1 MLDLTLGNRK
11 LGILLLDKYETE
23 IAQQSDSKYRML
35 MEQASDG
42 IHTYDM
48 QGNILDVNFSL
59 CEMLGYTREELL
71 RLNIRDLVSA
81 EDLARYPIRFDD
93 LGAGRKI
100 ISERRLLRKDGTFT
114 PVEISGKILDDGV
127 LQAIVRDVSER
138 KQAEEAIRRAHD
150 ELERRVEER
159 TAELARTSEVLRAEI
174 IERKRVEET
183 LRKNEELRNELLR
196 QLGAAQ
202 EQERWRIARELH
214 DQMGQRLS
222 ALMLGLKSLSN
233 ISSSQ
238 PQAAEHLGQLIEITS
253 QLVEGVHTL
262 AWELRPLV
270 LDDLGLATALRSYL
284 EDWARRAKIPAG
296 FFDTGLDDHRLP
308 ADIETTL
315 YRVVQESLT
324 NILKHA
330 HASAVS
336 VILEHR
342 DSKVSLIIED
352 DGKGFDVPNVW
363 GAPLKDRG
371 LGLLGMRERV
381 LLAGGS
387 LNVESTPGVGTT
399 IFVRFVLAASDPVG
413 KSAAD

>member
-1 MLDLTLGNRK
+1 
-11 LGILLLDKYETE
+11 
-23 IAQQSDSKYRML
+23 

-48 QGNILDVNFSL
+48 QGNILDVNLSL
-59 CEMLGYTREELL
+59 CEMLGYSREELL
-71 RLNIRDLVSA
+71 GLNIRDLVSA
-81 EDLARYPIRFDD
+81 EELARFPIRFDD

-100 ISERRLLRKDGTFT
+100 ISERRLRRKDGTFT
-114 PVEISGKILDDGV
+114 PVEISGKISQRRV

-138 KQAEEAIRRAHD
+138 KQAEEAIRQAHD
-150 ELERRVEER
+150 ELERRVKER
-159 TAELARTSEVLRAEI
+159 TAELARTSEELRAEI
-174 IERKRVEET
+174 SERKRIEET
-183 LRKNEELRNELLR
+183 LRKNEEARNELLR

-233 ISSSQ
+233 ISSGQQ
-238 PQAAEHLGQLIEITS
+238 PAVEQLGQLIELTN

-270 LDDLGLATALRSYL
+270 LDDLGLGTALRTYL
-284 EDWARRAKIPAG
+284 EEWAKRAKIPAG
-296 FFDTGLDDHRLP
+296 FFDTGLDNRRLP

-330 HASAVS
+330 HATGVS
-336 VILEHR
+336 VILEQR
-342 DSKVSLIIED
+342 GSNVSLIIED
-352 DGKGFDVPNVW
+352 DGSGLMSPNVW
-363 GAPLKDRG
+363 GAPLRSRAG
-371 LGLLGMRERV
+371 
-381 LLAGGS
+381 LAG
-387 LNVESTPGVGTT
+387 NERGVMLPEG
-399 IFVRFVLAASDPVG
+399 L
-413 KSAAD
+413 

>member
-1 MLDLTLGNRK
+1 
-11 LGILLLDKYETE
+11 
-23 IAQQSDSKYRML
+23 

-48 QGNILDVNFSL
+48 QGNILDVNLSL
-59 CEMLGYTREELL
+59 CEMLGYSREELL
-71 RLNIRDLVSA
+71 SLNIRDLVSA
-81 EDLARYPIRFDD
+81 EELARFPIRFDD
-93 LGAGRKI
+93 LGAGKRI
-100 ISERRLLRKDGTFT
+100 ISERNLLRKDGTFT

-138 KQAEEAIRRAHD
+138 KRAEEAIRQAHD

-183 LRKNEELRNELLR
+183 LRENEEARNELLR

-233 ISSSQ
+233 TSSGQQ
-238 PQAAEHLGQLIEITS
+238 PAVELGWLIEITK

-270 LDDLGLATALRSYL
+270 LDDLGLASALRSYL
-284 EDWARRAKIPAG
+284 EDWAERAKIPAG
-296 FFDTGLDDHRLP
+296 FFDTGLDNRRLP

-330 HASAVS
+330 QAKAVS
-336 VILEHR
+336 VILEQR
-342 DSKVSLIIED
+342 DNNVSLIIED
-352 DGKGFDVPNVW
+352 DGQGFDVPNVW
-363 GAPLKDRG
+363 GAPLKDGG

-381 LLAGGS
+381 MLAGGS
-387 LNVESTPGVGTT
+387 LTVESTPGVGTT
-399 IFVRFVLAASDPVG
+399 IFVRFALAVGGAAG
-413 KSAAD
+413 KSAAN

>member
-1 MLDLTLGNRK
+1 
-11 LGILLLDKYETE
+11 
-23 IAQQSDSKYRML
+23 

-48 QGNILDVNFSL
+48 QGNILDVNLSL
-59 CEMLGYTREELL
+59 CEMLGYSREELL
-71 RLNIRDLVSA
+71 RMNIRDLVSA
-81 EDLARYPIRFDD
+81 EELARFPIRFDD

-100 ISERRLLRKDGTFT
+100 ISERRLRRKDGTFT
-114 PVEISGKILDDGV
+114 PVEISGKILDDGL
-127 LQAIVRDVSER
+127 LQAIIRDVSER
-138 KQAEEAIRRAHD
+138 KQAEEAIRQAHD

-159 TAELARTSEVLRAEI
+159 TAELARTSEELRAEI
-174 IERKRVEET
+174 SERKRIEET
-183 LRKNEELRNELLR
+183 LRKNEEARNELLR

-222 ALMLGLKSLSN
+222 ALMLGLKSLNN
-233 ISSSQ
+233 ISSGQ
-238 PQAAEHLGQLIEITS
+238 QAAVEQLGQLIEITN

-270 LDDLGLATALRSYL
+270 LDDLGLASALRSYL
-284 EDWARRAKIPAG
+284 EGWAKRAQIPAG
-296 FFDTGLDDHRLP
+296 FFDTGLDDRRLP

-330 HASAVS
+330 QAKGVS
-336 VILEHR
+336 VILEQR
-342 DSKVSLIIED
+342 DSNVSLIIED
-352 DGKGFDVPNVW
+352 DGSGFDVPQVW
-363 GAPLKDRG
+363 GAPLEDRG

-381 LLAGGS
+381 MLAGGS
-387 LNVESTPGVGTT
+387 LNIESTPGVGTT
-399 IFVRFVLAASDPVG
+399 IFVRFALASNGSV
-413 KSAAD
+413 

>member
-1 MLDLTLGNRK
+1 
-11 LGILLLDKYETE
+11 
-23 IAQQSDSKYRML
+23 

-48 QGNILDVNFSL
+48 QGNILDVNLSL
-59 CEMLGYTREELL
+59 CEMLGYSREELL

-81 EDLARYPIRFDD
+81 EELARFPIRFDD

-100 ISERRLLRKDGTFT
+100 ISERRLRRKDGTFT

-127 LQAIVRDVSER
+127 LQAIIRDVSER
-138 KQAEEAIRRAHD
+138 KQAEEAIRQAHD

-159 TAELARTSEVLRAEI
+159 TAELARTSEELRAEI
-174 IERKRVEET
+174 IERKRIEET
-183 LRKNEELRNELLR
+183 LRKNEEVRNELLR

-233 ISSSQ
+233 ISSGQQ
-238 PQAAEHLGQLIEITS
+238 PAVEQLGQLIEITN

-270 LDDLGLATALRSYL
+270 LDDLGLVTALRTYL
-284 EDWARRAKIPAG
+284 EEWAKRAKIPAG
-296 FFDTGLDDHRLP
+296 FFDTGLDNRRLP

-330 HASAVS
+330 HARAVS
-336 VILEHR
+336 VILEQR
-342 DSKVSLIIED
+342 DSNVSLIIED

-381 LLAGGS
+381 MLAGGYFERRVDARSRHHDFRS
-387 LNVESTPGVGTT
+387 LRARGQWVSWKFSRGLTRMNAN
-399 IFVRFVLAASDPVG
+399 LKG
-413 KSAAD
+413 KY

>member
-1 MLDLTLGNRK
+1 
-11 LGILLLDKYETE
+11 
-23 IAQQSDSKYRML
+23 

-48 QGNILDVNFSL
+48 QGNILDVNLSL
-59 CEMLGYTREELL
+59 CEMLGYSREELL

-81 EDLARYPIRFDD
+81 EELARFPIRFDD

-100 ISERRLLRKDGTFT
+100 ISERRLRRKDGTFT
-114 PVEISGKILDDGV
+114 PVEISGKILGDGV
-127 LQAIVRDVSER
+127 LQAIIRDVSER
-138 KQAEEAIRRAHD
+138 KQAEQAIRQAHD

-159 TAELARTSEVLRAEI
+159 TAELARTSEELRAEI
-174 IERKRVEET
+174 IERKRIEET
-183 LRKNEELRNELLR
+183 LRTNEEARNELLR

-233 ISSSQ
+233 ITSGQQ
-238 PQAAEHLGQLIEITS
+238 PAIEQLGQLIEITN
-253 QLVEGVHTL
+253 QLVQGVHTL
-262 AWELRPLV
+262 AWELRPIV
-270 LDDLGLATALRSYL
+270 LDDLGLVTALRTYL
-284 EDWARRAKIPAG
+284 EEWAKRAKIPAG
-296 FFDTGLDDHRLP
+296 FLDAGLDNGRLP

-330 HASAVS
+330 QANAVS
-336 VILEHR
+336 VILEQR
-342 DSKVSLIIED
+342 EGNVSLIIED
-352 DGKGFDVPNVW
+352 DGNGFDVPHVW

-381 LLAGGS
+381 VLAGGS
-387 LNVESTPGVGTT
+387 LHVESTPGVGTT
-399 IFVRFVLAASDPVG
+399 VFVRFSLAAIAPV
-413 KSAAD
+413 

>member
-1 MLDLTLGNRK
+1 
-11 LGILLLDKYETE
+11 
-23 IAQQSDSKYRML
+23 ML

-59 CEMLGYTREELL
+59 CEMLGYSREELL
-71 RLNIRDLVSA
+71 LLNIRDLVSA
-81 EDLARYPIRFDD
+81 EELARFPIRFDD

-100 ISERRLLRKDGTFT
+100 ISERRLRRKDGTFT
-114 PVEISGKILDDGV
+114 PVEISGNILGDGV

-138 KQAEEAIRRAHD
+138 KRAEEAIRRAHD

-159 TAELARTSEVLRAEI
+159 TAELARTSEELRAEI
-174 IERKRVEET
+174 IERKRIEET
-183 LRKNEELRNELLR
+183 LRKNEEARNELLR

-222 ALMLGLKSLSN
+222 ALMLGLKSLT
-233 ISSSQ
+233 ISSGQQ
-238 PQAAEHLGQLIEITS
+238 PAVEQLGQLIEITN

-270 LDDLGLATALRSYL
+270 LDDLGLITALRTYL
-284 EDWARRAKIPAG
+284 DEWANRAKIPVG
-296 FFDTGLDDHRLP
+296 FFDQGLADRLP

-330 HASAVS
+330 DAKGVS
-336 VILEHR
+336 VILEQR
-342 DSKVSLIIED
+342 ENNVSLIIED

-363 GAPLKDRG
+363 CAPLKDRG

-381 LLAGGS
+381 MLGGGS

-399 IFVRFVLAASDPVG
+399 IFVRFALA
-413 KSAAD
+413 K

>member
-1 MLDLTLGNRK
+1 
-11 LGILLLDKYETE
+11 
-23 IAQQSDSKYRML
+23 

-48 QGNILDVNFSL
+48 EGNILDVNRSL
-59 CEMLGYTREELL
+59 CEMLGYSREELL

-81 EDLARYPIRFDD
+81 EELARFPIRFDD
-93 LGAGRKI
+93 LGAGKKI
-100 ISERRLLRKDGTFT
+100 LSERRLLRKDGTFT

-138 KQAEEAIRRAHD
+138 KHAEEAIRQAHD

-159 TAELARTSEVLRAEI
+159 TAELARTSEELRAEI
-174 IERKRVEET
+174 IERRRIEET
-183 LRKNEELRNELLR
+183 LRKNEDVRNELLR

-222 ALMLGLKSLSN
+222 ALLLGLKSLSN
-233 ISSSQ
+233 TSSGRQ
-238 PQAAEHLGQLIEITS
+238 PAVEQLGQLIEITN
-253 QLVEGVHTL
+253 QLVDGVRTL

-270 LDDLGLATALRSYL
+270 LDDLGLVTALRTYL
-284 EDWARRAKIPAG
+284 EEWATRAKIPTG
-296 FFDTGLDDHRLP
+296 FVDRGLDNRRLP

-330 HASAVS
+330 QAKCVS
-336 VILEHR
+336 VILEQR
-342 DSKVSLIIED
+342 DNNVSLIIED
-352 DGKGFDVPNVW
+352 DGQGFDAPNVW
-363 GAPLKDRG
+363 DAPLKDRG

-381 LLAGGS
+381 MLAEGS

-399 IFVRFVLAASDPVG
+399 IFVRFALAGDGSV
-413 KSAAD
+413 

>member
-1 MLDLTLGNRK
+1 
-11 LGILLLDKYETE
+11 
-23 IAQQSDSKYRML
+23 

-48 QGNILDVNFSL
+48 QGNILDVNLSL
-59 CEMLGYTREELL
+59 CEMLGYSREELL
-71 RLNIRDLVSA
+71 SLNIRDLVSA
-81 EDLARYPIRFDD
+81 EELARFPIRFDD
-93 LGAGRKI
+93 LGAGKRI
-100 ISERRLLRKDGTFT
+100 ISERNLLRKDGTFT

-138 KQAEEAIRRAHD
+138 KRAEEAIRQAHD

-183 LRKNEELRNELLR
+183 LRENEEARNELLR

-233 ISSSQ
+233 TSSGQQ
-238 PQAAEHLGQLIEITS
+238 PAVELGWLIEITK

-270 LDDLGLATALRSYL
+270 LDDLGLASALRSYL
-284 EDWARRAKIPAG
+284 EDWAERAKIPAG
-296 FFDTGLDDHRLP
+296 FFDTGLDNRRLP

-330 HASAVS
+330 QAKAVS
-336 VILEHR
+336 VILEQR
-342 DSKVSLIIED
+342 DNNVSLIIED
-352 DGKGFDVPNVW
+352 DGQGFDVPNVW

-381 LLAGGS
+381 MLAGGS
-387 LNVESTPGVGTT
+387 LTVESTPGVGTT
-399 IFVRFVLAASDPVG
+399 IFVRFALAVVAAG
-413 KSAAD
+413 KSAANKRG

>member
-1 MLDLTLGNRK
+1 
-11 LGILLLDKYETE
+11 
-23 IAQQSDSKYRML
+23 ML

-48 QGNILDVNFSL
+48 EGNILDVNLSL
-59 CEMLGYTREELL
+59 CEMLGYSRDELL
-71 RLNIRDLVSA
+71 SLNIRDLVSTA
-81 EDLARYPIRFDD
+81 DLARFPIRFDE
-93 LGAGRKI
+93 LRAGKKI
-100 ISERRLLRKDGTFT
+100 ISERQLRRKDGTFR
-114 PVEISGKILDDGV
+114 PVEISGKMLGDGV
-127 LQAIVRDVSER
+127 LQAIVRDISER

-159 TAELARTSEVLRAEI
+159 TAELAHTSEELRAEI

-183 LRKNEELRNELLR
+183 LRRNEEARNELLR
-196 QLGAAQ
+196 RLGAAQ

-233 ISSSQ
+233 ISSDQ
-238 PQAAEHLGQLIEITS
+238 QTEVEQLEHLIDITN

-262 AWELRPLV
+262 AWELRPMV
-270 LDDLGLATALRSYL
+270 LDDLGLATALRTYL
-284 EDWARRAKIPAG
+284 EEWAKRAKIPAS
-296 FFDTGLDDHRLP
+296 FLNTGLDNQRLP

-330 HASAVS
+330 HANSVS
-336 VILEHR
+336 VILEKR
-342 DSKVSLIIED
+342 DSNVSLIIED
-352 DGKGFDVPNVW
+352 DGNGFDVPNVW
-363 GAPLKDRG
+363 VAPLKSRG

-381 LLAGGS
+381 MLAGGS
-387 LNVESTPGVGTT
+387 LNIESTPGVGTT
-399 IFVRFVLAASDPVG
+399 IFVRFALASSESGA
-413 KSAAD
+413 KHSAAD